1 MEKAHDKIYLKQI
14 SWLRI
19 FRCWKIWSSGPTR
32 IGWNN
37 FQNLKILNDLLDYCR
52 HNLPWSTNAS
62 NFLAKNI
69 LGQRLRWAC
78 RHVLYNFNLYL
89 MNVLQE
95 IRIRFFTIYSIWLFF
110 QAAFISRSIYTSQ
123 RMFYR
128 LQHRSVTQRIVIET
142 ADQTILQKNT
152 SEYDQWSC
160 GSIDNEVLDNGH

>member
-37 FQNLKILNDLLDYCR
+37 FQNLKILNDLLDYCQ

-69 LGQRLRWAC
+69 LGQRLRWAW
-78 RHVLYNFNLYL
+78 RHVVYNLYIR
-89 MNVLQE
+89 NVLQDF
-95 IRIRFFTIYSIWLFF
+95 RILNFF
-110 QAAFISRSIYTSQ
+110 QSDFLIQ
-123 RMFYR
+123 K
-128 LQHRSVTQRIVIET
+128 LLRIQN
-142 ADQTILQKNT
+142 D
-152 SEYDQWSC
+152 
-160 GSIDNEVLDNGH
+160 IDNFLWHQDRAESVFLPSGIS